1 MFNQNPNDPN
11 RYEAQPRGYD
21 PAGYGWNPAAA
32 RPVATVHEGF
42 LTASFVWMFLALL
55 VSAATAGLTLTSA
68 RASETVYSL
77 FPILII
83 AELGLVFGLSM
94 AINRLNATVAVAM
107 LFVYAAL
114 TGATLS
120 IIAYAYSTES
130 IVSAFVGASAI
141 YAAAAAYGAVTG
153 RDLTSLGGILFV
165 GVIGL
170 LVAMLVNLFVG
181 GSTFGMIIGVV
192 GVLLFTGL
200 TAYDVQRIRNGRMA
214 WIASR
219 ENASV
224 MGALALYLD
233 FVNLFLM
240 LLRVMGAG
248 SRR

>member
-1 MFNQNPNDPN
+1 VFNQSPNDPN
-11 RYEAQPRGYD
+11 RYEAPPRGYN
-21 PAGYGWNPAAA
+21 PAYGWNPATA
-32 RPVATVHEGF
+32 RPVVTVHEGF
-42 LTASFVWMFLALL
+42 LTSSFIWMFLALL
-55 VSAATAGLTLTSA
+55 VSAATAGLTLSSA

-77 FPILII
+77 FPILLI

-94 AINRLNATVAVAM
+94 AINRLNSTVAVAM

-120 IIAYAYSTES
+120 LIAYAYSTES

-141 YAAAAAYGAVTG
+141 YGAAAVYGAVTG

-181 GSTFGMIIGVV
+181 GSTFSMIIGVV

>member
-11 RYEAQPRGYD
+11 RYEAPPRGFS
-21 PAGYGWNPAAA
+21 PTAYGMNPAAA
-32 RPVATVHEGF
+32 RPIVAVHEGF

-77 FPILII
+77 FPILLI

-94 AINRLNATVAVAM
+94 AINRMNSTVAVAM

-141 YAAAAAYGAVTG
+141 YGAAAFYGAVTG
-153 RDLTSLGGILFV
+153 RDLTGIGGFLFV
-165 GVIGL
+165 GLIGL
-170 LVAMLVNLFVG
+170 LVAMLVNLFIG
-181 GSTFGMIIGVV
+181 GSTFSMLIGVV
-192 GVLLFTGL
+192 GVLLFTGI
-200 TAYDVQRIRNGRMA
+200 TAYDVQRIRNGRMG
-214 WIASR
+214 WITSR

-233 FVNLFLM
+233 FVNMFLM
-240 LLRVMGAG
+240 MLRIMGSG
-248 SRR
+248 RR